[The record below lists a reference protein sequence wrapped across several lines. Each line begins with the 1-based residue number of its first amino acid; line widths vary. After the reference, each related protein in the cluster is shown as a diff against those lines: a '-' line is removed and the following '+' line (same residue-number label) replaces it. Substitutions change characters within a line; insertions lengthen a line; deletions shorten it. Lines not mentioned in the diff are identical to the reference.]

1 MPPTKLSSQRWLWA
15 VSAAILASTRSSSSS
30 RSPSQ
35 ASRTT
40 PRPAGTTKSTSTLP
54 TSVSRPAIPPCAL
67 PSYEAMCDSERVI
80 AGWVLDSDNSTSA
93 YLAHGTAAEQL
104 SATGGTSSWKEY
116 CEDSSGDYAWTDKT
130 VTSLQQTVGRANA
143 GRSWLGYDSGASPP
157 GFSSALTREMVA
169 GRPGPSIGAIMDTHS
184 GAVQVLCADS
194 WVGVQASILRPSAA
208 TGGGGGGTAPAG
220 CGTVAELQVLLAD
233 LDTACCGSD
242 PALYDSRCP
251 EGIPTKCTPGGQ
263 CAVVACCCMRD
274 AVQRAWRGDGPGPGE
289 SGRGN

>member
-1 MPPTKLSSQRWLWA
+1 M
-15 VSAAILASTRSSSSS
+15 
-30 RSPSQ
+30 
-35 ASRTT
+35 
-40 PRPAGTTKSTSTLP
+40 
-54 TSVSRPAIPPCAL
+54 
-67 PSYEAMCDSERVI
+67 
-80 AGWVLDSDNSTSA
+80 
-93 YLAHGTAAEQL
+93 
-104 SATGGTSSWKEY
+104 
-116 CEDSSGDYAWTDKT
+116 
-130 VTSLQQTVGRANA
+130 GRANA

-194 WVGVQASILRPSAA
+194 WAGVQASILRPSAA

-274 AVQRAWRGDGPGPGE
+274 AVQRAWRGDGPGPRVWPWQLATVGGQAADTDADTG
-289 SGRGN
+289 SFGVALIAAGGT